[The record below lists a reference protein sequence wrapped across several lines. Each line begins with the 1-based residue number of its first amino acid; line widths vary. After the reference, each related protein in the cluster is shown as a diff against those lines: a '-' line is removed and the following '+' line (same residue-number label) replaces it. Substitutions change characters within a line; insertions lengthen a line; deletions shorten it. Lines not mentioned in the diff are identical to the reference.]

1 MGKMT
6 IGKVSHGVA
15 GGALSR
21 SKGKGG
27 DAGSVFGPARSTK
40 SSIVVGQPTDRG
52 TGIKGGPEVQYN
64 RGINTSKAF
73 PMSDRAVAHR
83 NTTRGR

>member
-15 GGALSR
+15 GPALSR

-27 DAGSVFGPARSTK
+27 DSASVFGPARSTK
-40 SSIVVGQPTDRG
+40 SSLVVSGPTDRG

-64 RGINTSKAF
+64 RGINTNKAF
-73 PMSDRAVAHR
+73 GMTDRAVAHR